1 MVGHVLSELNFL
13 KKVVIFSD
21 KCSSKD
27 LIKLDEDFKLDLKN
41 KPFTKVC
48 ISRYLKN
55 TEKKVKQKENEEE
68 EEDKKDEDKSKIIE
82 TNLSLNPKVNYLLA
96 TALAGQIKTNPC
108 LIEFKLLYFRL
119 H

>member
-1 MVGHVLSELNFL
+1 MKILN
-13 KKVVIFSD
+13 
-21 KCSSKD
+21 
-27 LIKLDEDFKLDLKN
+27 LIWKINHSPKYALVD
-41 KPFTKVC
+41 
-48 ISRYLKN
+48 ISKN

>member
-1 MVGHVLSELNFL
+1 MVGDVLSELNFL

-21 KCSSKD
+21 KCSPKD

-41 KPFTKVC
+41 KTFTKVC

-55 TEKKVKQKENEEE
+55 TEKKIKQKENEEE
-68 EEDKKDEDKSKIIE
+68 EEDKSKIIE